1 MTVTVTVRNRDANE
15 TMDIVSKLRAEGLVQ
30 GQDFDFAYNQ
40 SRWDGMI
47 GDVPSKTVFT
57 FYTEKYASLFALK
70 YGS

>member
-1 MTVTVTVRNRDANE
+1 MTVTVTIHDRDANE
-15 TMDIVSKLRAEGLVQ
+15 IMSIVANLREGGCLQ

-47 GDVPSKTVFT
+47 GDVPSKTVFI